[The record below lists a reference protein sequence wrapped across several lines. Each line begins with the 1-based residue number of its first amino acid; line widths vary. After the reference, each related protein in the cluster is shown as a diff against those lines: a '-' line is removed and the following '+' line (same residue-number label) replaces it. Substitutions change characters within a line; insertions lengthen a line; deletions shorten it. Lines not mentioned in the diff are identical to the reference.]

1 MSDQSNING
10 EKNMRI
16 PAKKLYKDAEL
27 PQMIKEGDAAMDFYA
42 YKDYEIAP
50 WEKIIAETGIAIAI
64 PRGYWGNVRDR
75 SGLAAKHS
83 IHTMAG
89 VFDSNYRGE
98 VQIILINLGKEKYNI
113 KKGDRICQM
122 IIERHQDLEVEEV
135 EELDQTNRGED
146 RFASTGY

>member
-1 MSDQSNING
+1 MQI
-10 EKNMRI
+10 K
-16 PAKKLYKDAEL
+16 AKKLYPDAQL
-27 PQMIKEGDAAMDFYA
+27 PQMLKEGDAAMDFYS
-42 YKDYEIAP
+42 YRDYQLDP
-50 WEKIIAETGIAIAI
+50 GQTIIVETGVAVAI

-83 IHTMAG
+83 LHTIGG

-98 VQIILINLGKEKYNI
+98 VQVIMINLGSEIYNI

-122 IIERHQDLEVEEV
+122 IIARHEDVEIE
-135 EELDQTNRGED
+135 ETDELDETNRGEN